1 MDVIDETI
9 VNDLEILDD
18 FRDQDGN
25 IDFDAL
31 FSVYDVTEIYKM
43 VDDARRSKMGLI
55 VTDTANFGKSRISS
69 GYNGTSLSYY
79 RDESGQLNYE
89 EVFNFFDL
97 DGEDGLYSICND
109 STLRELGLP
118 PRQIGDRAPRYP
130 SDKIKMLGK
139 GFNGCH

>member
-1 MDVIDETI
+1 MDVAIISNFEGF
-9 VNDLEILDD
+9 DD

-43 VDDARRSKMGLI
+43 VDDARRSKMDSA
-55 VTDTANFGKSRISS
+55 VTDASSLDKNRVSS

-130 SDKIKMLGK
+130 SDKIKMLER
-139 GFNGCH
+139 GFNGGH

>member
-1 MDVIDETI
+1 MSSIMDAAMISNFE
-9 VNDLEILDD
+9 EFDD

-31 FSVYDVTEIYKM
+31 FSVYDVTEVYKM
-43 VDDARRSKMGLI
+43 VDDARRGKMAT
-55 VTDTANFGKSRISS
+55 VTNTANFGKNRISS

-79 RDESGQLNYE
+79 RDGSGQLNYE
-89 EVFNFFDL
+89 EIFNFFDL

-139 GFNGCH
+139 GFNGSR